1 MFKRERELRK
11 HEMCVNQLETKIFAA
26 AVCFKKMRVI
36 NLVKMHLPDLINKL
50 IPRIIDF
57 TFGIATD
64 ANR

>member
-1 MFKRERELRK
+1 
-11 HEMCVNQLETKIFAA
+11 MCVNQLETKIFAA

-36 NLVKMHLPDLINKL
+36 NLVKMHLPDSINKL